1 MKNYTTN
8 CNWDGILTYPFGFS
22 PLIHFMDIR
31 CYVELARPV
40 NTVPNIPG
48 IPGPPVGGAS
58 SGSSSPSG
66 YTLHSEAKMVRP
78 SVVLSSFCRLLA
90 KHFIYINKR
99 MTFIKLLHDL
109 GVVSVFLAVEGS
121 SNSSGPRST
130 R

>member
-1 MKNYTTN
+1 
-8 CNWDGILTYPFGFS
+8 
-22 PLIHFMDIR
+22 MDIR

-78 SVVLSSFCRLLA
+78 SVVLSSFCRLPA

-99 MTFIKLLHDL
+99 MTFIKLLHGL
-109 GVVSVFLAVEGS
+109 GVVSVSF
-121 SNSSGPRST
+121 
-130 R
+130 

>member
-1 MKNYTTN
+1 
-8 CNWDGILTYPFGFS
+8 
-22 PLIHFMDIR
+22 MDIR

-78 SVVLSSFCRLLA
+78 SVVL
-90 KHFIYINKR
+90 
-99 MTFIKLLHDL
+99 
-109 GVVSVFLAVEGS
+109 
-121 SNSSGPRST
+121 
-130 R
+130 